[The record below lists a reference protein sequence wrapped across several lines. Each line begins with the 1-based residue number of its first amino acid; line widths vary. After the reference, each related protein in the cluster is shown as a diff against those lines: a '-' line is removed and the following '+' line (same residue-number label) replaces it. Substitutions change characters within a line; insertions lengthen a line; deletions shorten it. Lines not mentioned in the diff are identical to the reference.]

1 MTDKDREPEHTHWM
15 ALALEQAQIAGSLG
29 EVPIGAILVAN
40 NEIIGKGFNQP
51 VSGHDASAH
60 AEICALRQASQ
71 LRQNYR
77 LPGTTLYVTIEPC
90 TMCAGALIHARID
103 TLVFGAR
110 EPRAG
115 AIVSQQQLL
124 DARYFNHR
132 VSYIEGVLREE
143 CSELIQNF
151 FQIKRRG

>member
-1 MTDKDREPEHTHWM
+1 MTEPEVLDHAHWM
-15 ALALEQAQIAGSLG
+15 ALALEQAQMASRLG
-29 EVPIGAILVAN
+29 EVPIGAVIVAG
-40 NEIIGKGFNQP
+40 NEIIGRGFNQP
-51 VSGHDASAH
+51 ITSHDASAH

-71 LRQNYR
+71 RRKNYR
-77 LPGTTLYVTIEPC
+77 LPDTTLYVTIEPC
-90 TMCAGALIHARID
+90 TMCAGALIHARVN

-124 DARYFNHR
+124 DAGYFNHK
-132 VSYIEGVLREE
+132 VTYIEGILRDE
-143 CSELIQNF
+143 CAELIQKF